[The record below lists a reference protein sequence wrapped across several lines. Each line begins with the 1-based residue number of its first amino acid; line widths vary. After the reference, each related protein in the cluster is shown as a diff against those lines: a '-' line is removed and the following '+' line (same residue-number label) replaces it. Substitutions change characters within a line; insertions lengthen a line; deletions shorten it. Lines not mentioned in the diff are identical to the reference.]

1 MKKLLCVLVI
11 TIFMGVSLAVAGDV
25 KLMMKDEL
33 KSLLGSEDLVVLD
46 VRTGRDW
53 SSSEYKIQSAIRAPY
68 AEFRTW
74 SSNFDKDKTIVLY
87 CA

>member
-1 MKKLLCVLVI
+1 MKRILLAL
-11 TIFMGVSLAVAGDV
+11 IFSFLLAGVPVFAGDV
-25 KLMMKDEL
+25 KLMDKEEL

-53 SSSEYKIQSAIRAPY
+53 SSSEFKIQGAVRAPTADFTSWGKTY
-68 AEFRTW
+68 T
-74 SSNFDKDKTIVLY
+74 KDKTIVLY